1 MTTAST
7 CRPLSWP
14 LWSGIAALLLLPLI
28 AMQFTRDVAW
38 TGSDFLAAAVLLAGG
53 GVAYEWAV
61 RTVRRPDRRL
71 MVIMLIAAVVLIIWA
86 QGAVGIF

>member
-7 CRPLSWP
+7 RRPLSWP
-14 LWSGIAALLLLPLI
+14 LWSGIAAILLLPLI

-61 RTVRRPDRRL
+61 RTVGRPDRRI

>member
-1 MTTAST
+1 MTTASMR
-7 CRPLSWP
+7 RPLSWP
-14 LWSGIAALLLLPLI
+14 LWSGIAAILLLPLI

-61 RTVRRPDRRL
+61 RTVRRPGRRL
-71 MVIMLIAAVVLIIWA
+71 IVIMLIAAVVLIIWA

>member
-1 MTTAST
+1 
-7 CRPLSWP
+7 
-14 LWSGIAALLLLPLI
+14 
-28 AMQFTRDVAW
+28 MQFTRDVAW

-61 RTVRRPDRRL
+61 RTVRRPGRRF